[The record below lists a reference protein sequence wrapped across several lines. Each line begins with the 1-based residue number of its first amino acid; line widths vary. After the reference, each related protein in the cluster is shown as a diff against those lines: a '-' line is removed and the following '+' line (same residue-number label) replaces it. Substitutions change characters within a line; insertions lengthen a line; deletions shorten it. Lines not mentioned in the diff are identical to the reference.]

1 MNLTTPPP
9 GKLSE
14 LIDLAIADA
23 RRIDR
28 GDYLPLASAWHDP
41 VPGHRCMI
49 CLAGA
54 VIAGTLGCPKDTQVE
69 IGWAASETPG
79 TTTITEGPWQ
89 DALFALNDA
98 RAGNWPEALRTLGQ
112 TPADEA
118 DWQQLYRIT
127 KPVSADFHD
136 WPQFNSH
143 LDSLADRAKQLREI
157 GL

>member
-14 LIDLAIADA
+14 LIDLAIADV

-28 GDYLPLASAWHDP
+28 GDYRPVADAWHEP
-41 VPGHRCMI
+41 VPGDRCMI

-54 VIAGTLGCPKDTQVE
+54 VIAATLGCPKDTQVE
-69 IGWAASETPG
+69 ISWVASETPG

-89 DALFALNDA
+89 DALFALNYA

-112 TPADEA
+112 TPTDEA
-118 DWQQLYRIT
+118 
-127 KPVSADFHD
+127 V
-136 WPQFNSH
+136 
-143 LDSLADRAKQLREI
+143 
-157 GL
+157 

>member
-1 MNLTTPPP
+1 
-9 GKLSE
+9 
-14 LIDLAIADA
+14 
-23 RRIDR
+23 
-28 GDYLPLASAWHDP
+28 
-41 VPGHRCMI
+41 MI

-54 VIAGTLGCPKDTQVE
+54 VIAWTLCCPKDTQVE
-69 IGWAASETPG
+69 IGWVASETPG

-89 DALFALNDA
+89 DALFALNYA
-98 RAGNWPEALRTLGQ
+98 RTGNWPEALRTLGQ
-112 TPADEA
+112 TPTDEA

-127 KPVSADFHD
+127 KPVRTDFHD